1 MYCKHTSESTDQFTV
16 EEYHTD
22 GTLQVSMFAVH
33 VHTKPV
39 YGIGVHKTSL
49 QHGCTENQF
58 TVQVYTKPA
67 YSTSEHKTS
76 YSTGVHKTSL
86 QYRCTQ
92 NKFTAQV
99 NIKLFFITAVYETR
113 LEYTL

>member
-1 MYCKHTSESTDQFTV
+1 MQ
-16 EEYHTD
+16 
-22 GTLQVSMFAVH
+22 
-33 VHTKPV
+33 
-39 YGIGVHKTSL
+39 
-49 QHGCTENQF
+49 NQF
-58 TVQVYTKPA
+58 TVQVYTRPA
-67 YSTSEHKTS
+67 YITSEHKTS